1 MRFLVS
7 CIARYSFPITTFL
20 SLLTLPSFTSTEW
33 ELESDRRCQSLSST
47 YHAWLGWHGVYI
59 FFNQMPHLP
68 LCCCVVPS
76 FCRYLCL
83 FFSYESST
91 RTLENNNPWIFKI
104 QDKRVRVCRKGQNL
118 SPEGVVLYNCS
129 GLVDMQML
137 KEGKEQILLLM
148 WVIITSTFPI
158 WGKHF
163 NWASSIWF
171 IIKLAIYFI
180 LHRFK
185 AV

>member
-1 MRFLVS
+1 MAS
-7 CIARYSFPITTFL
+7 INNY
-20 SLLTLPSFTSTEW
+20 SLLSP
-33 ELESDRRCQSLSST
+33 
-47 YHAWLGWHGVYI
+47 
-59 FFNQMPHLP
+59 MPHLP

-118 SPEGVVLYNCS
+118 SPGGVVLYNCS

-163 NWASSIWF
+163 IWTSFIWF

-180 LHRFK
+180 LYRRFK
-185 AV
+185 TVQNVIFEKFMQLVGFFIKKNNPLILRNVFINPNHFKY